1 MRGISQPD
9 SLQITQQEE
18 VIDPPLKLKK
28 RKKKKKTSD
37 ILKDKKS
44 KKNSE
49 KIEVKKDSL
58 VQEKLVT
65 DSVVAKVIQP
75 VKKATPPKSILY
87 TESLF
92 KNHELKHKEIS
103 PNILVNDQ
111 FYWIP
116 IILFVCFSIL
126 VYIRTFNQKA
136 VKTLF
141 ESFSGAKIYSQRDRE
156 EYPQSTRLSFSLML
170 VFVLTFSYLIVM
182 LSHYFLNT
190 KIVLKEYFNI
200 AFGVTAFIYIKPFL
214 IRMSGFVFGKE
225 NETISYAQSL
235 FVFNK
240 VEGLFLF
247 PIAIFIAFF
256 SMVQPKYFAIA
267 GLILIVCFE
276 LYRITR
282 IFFSAIL
289 LPNFSKFYLFLYL
302 CTLEILPFVL
312 IVKAFVF

>member
-9 SLQITQQEE
+9 SLQITQKEE

-37 ILKDKKS
+37 SLKDKKS
-44 KKNSE
+44 KKTSE
-49 KIEVKKDSL
+49 KVEVKKDSL
-58 VQEKLVT
+58 VQEKIVI

-75 VKKATPPKSILY
+75 IKKAAPAKTVFYS
-87 TESLF
+87 ESLF

-103 PNILVNDQ
+103 PSALANQ
-111 FYWIP
+111 QYYWIP

-136 VKTLF
+136 VKSLF

-170 VFVLTFSYLIVM
+170 VFVLTLAYLIAM
-182 LSHYFLNT
+182 IKHYYFEVPLDF
-190 KIVLKEYFNI
+190 KEYFTI
-200 AFGVTAFIYIKPFL
+200 AFGVTLFIYLKPFVIRISGL
-214 IRMSGFVFGKE
+214 IFGKE

-256 SMVQPKYFAIA
+256 TFIQPQYIAIA
-267 GLILIVCFE
+267 GLSLLMCFE
-276 LYRITR
+276 LYRVVR
-282 IFFSAIL
+282 VFLSAIL
-289 LPNFSKFYLFLYL
+289 IPNFSKFYLFLYL